1 MILKLLKI
9 VIFGWN
15 KIVFIIY
22 IVVIMYFYV
31 FLVNFM
37 CVFVLYLVSLFLL
50 MFDVIKYVGLVLM
63 WLILSWLFIVR
74 IKFCNSKIF
83 MGYVLVLIVNWLL
96 FECEIC

>member
-63 WLILSWLFIVR
+63 GLILSWLFIVR
-74 IKFCNSKIF
+74 IEFCNSKIF
-83 MGYVLVLIVNWLL
+83 MGYVLVLIVNCLL
-96 FECEIC
+96 FECEVC